1 MPAPASASVSVPRW
15 AWLAATL
22 LLPSVAL
29 ADGLDAQVSS
39 RLMLGGGAAF
49 EPSSSGQL
57 GTEALF
63 DLGARADVYFGDDRP
78 CRVRLGP
85 ELELR
90 TATFETIEVALGPAI
105 LVPVFGDFTLGLAL
119 LGGYAFR
126 LPRALDPS
134 RDGAT
139 LSATLRF
146 GYQPYDHYD
155 AYSMGLHLYVTGRAG
170 AFDQERWEV
179 VGGVEVD
186 LELIFVTPF
195 RFLAMAL
202 SAHDPDE
209 PEAAR

>member
-1 MPAPASASVSVPRW
+1 
-15 AWLAATL
+15 
-22 LLPSVAL
+22 LPSVAS
-29 ADGLDAQVSS
+29 ADGIDAQLSS
-39 RLMLGGGAAF
+39 RLMIGGGAAF
-49 EPSSSGQL
+49 EQPPSAQL
-57 GTEALF
+57 GTEALL
-63 DLGARADVYFGDDRP
+63 DLGARLDVYLGDDRAA
-78 CRVRLGP
+78 RARLGP

-90 TATFETIEVALGPAI
+90 TATFETIEIALGPAI
-105 LVPVFGDFTLGLAL
+105 LVPLFGDFTLGLSV

-155 AYSMGLHLYVTGRAG
+155 AYSMGIHLYVTGRAG
-170 AFDQERWEV
+170 AFDQERWEI
-179 VGGVEVD
+179 VGGLEVD
-186 LELIFVTPF
+186 LELLFVTPF

-209 PEAAR
+209 PEAAAE